1 MLDQIDQLHR
11 LNSEVDHEIAKL
23 IQSQK
28 IPDEDRCTITS
39 SIDKENSK
47 TVIKKCT
54 QRSSET
60 EMNALRKS
68 LEEQLNLNSE
78 LKLNLKSLKD
88 DKKKLESDLIKLR
101 GIISKS
107 NTSVDVKDFEITKS
121 ENSRL
126 RKEVSNLREL
136 VQIAEKKS
144 IERETKLKRAID
156 DMNKMKADL
165 VEHTN
170 SKGKDINLD
179 DTVTRLKNHIR
190 ELESQKKELILGFKK
205 QMQLIDILKKQKENL
220 ETLIKLDIVDK
231 DFTAA
236 LELGSN
242 LERS

>member
-28 IPDEDRCTITS
+28 ISDKDRCTITS

-60 EMNALRKS
+60 EINALRKS

-88 DKKKLESDLIKLR
+88 DKKKLEGDLIKLR

-136 VQIAEKKS
+136 VQIGEKKS

-220 ETLIKLDIVDK
+220 ETLIKLDVVDK

-242 LERS
+242 LER